1 MEIRRVQ
8 ITGGATFMVT
18 LPKEW
23 AEAQKLHAGAEV
35 ELHPHDPDL
44 LMVRPH
50 RDAQPSRGLLPIDA
64 KTGDALMRAFISMY
78 VAGFDI
84 IEVRGERITPDQRQT
99 IRKIT
104 QALIGPEIME
114 ESKDSIVVHNL
125 LNLSELSAPKTLDR
139 IFLMARDMFSDA
151 VRAVVEHDAELARD
165 IAARDEDVDRLYLML
180 YRQFRI
186 VLCDLLAEEAVGISR
201 LKLFDI
207 HTVAR
212 QLERVAD
219 HAVKI
224 AHVTAALKA
233 PAPAK
238 IAETLRKIGDQ
249 VTALMKES
257 VDAFRAP
264 DPDSA
269 SRVID
274 HALEVEERLMKA
286 GKLLW
291 DLNPQEAQLIGIAFD
306 SIGRVKDY
314 SINIAETALNTA
326 APTP

>member
-1 MEIRRVQ
+1 METRRVQ

-23 AEAQKLHAGAEV
+23 AENQKLHAGAEV
-35 ELHPHDPDL
+35 ELHPHGPDL
-44 LMVRPH
+44 LILRPH
-50 RDAQPSRGLLPIDA
+50 RDAQMTRGILTLDA
-64 KTGDALMRAFISMY
+64 KTGDALMRSFISMY

-114 ESKDSIVVHNL
+114 ESKDSIVIHNL
-125 LNLSELSAPKTLDR
+125 LNLAELSAPKTLDR
-139 IFLMARDMFSDA
+139 IFLMVHDMFVDG
-151 VRAVVEHDAELARD
+151 VRALAEHDAELARD

-186 VLCDLLAEEAVGISR
+186 VLCDLLAEEALGVSR
-201 LKLFDI
+201 VKLFDI

-233 PAPAK
+233 QPPAK
-238 IAETLRKIGDQ
+238 IADTLRKVGDQ
-249 VTALMKES
+249 VAALIKES
-257 VDAFRAP
+257 VGAFRAP

-269 SRVID
+269 SSVID